1 MKSSKPVQI
10 PIEQLADHVGR
21 LIGRS
26 DWYPVTQEAVTAF
39 ADLTSDDQWI
49 HTDAERAAS
58 GPFGG
63 TIAHGYL
70 TLALASALSDEVMAV
85 GNSAMAVNYGLERV
99 RFPAPLRVGA
109 RVRAAVEIVAAE
121 PIPNGIHL
129 VRKLTFEA
137 NDAPKPVCVAV
148 TVARY
153 FV

>member
-1 MKSSKPVQI
+1 
-10 PIEQLADHVGR
+10 
-21 LIGRS
+21 
-26 DWYPVTQEAVTAF
+26 
-39 ADLTSDDQWI
+39 
-49 HTDAERAAS
+49 
-58 GPFGG
+58 
-63 TIAHGYL
+63 L

-109 RVRAAVEIVAAE
+109 SVRAAVEIVAAE